1 MISRQKMKKK
11 TFKLIFRNIHFSLQ
25 MYSCITNVIPLAY
38 NFNQKSGCF
47 FFLLFSI
54 LFQSATFGVFH

>member
-47 FFLLFSI
+47 FLLLFSI